1 MNVII
6 TIINVILISL
16 RELREIMIMDGSSKM
31 GEVIT
36 LINRWI
42 LDPHSDP
49 TEWSHGIRI
58 IYRADHLN
66 RYMYIR
72 PPLSWSYGLYS
83 RLWYLY
89 SPPWLGHSLRTEKIS
104 MVLWFWGSVFWRSD
118 YLNREKFVT
127 LFKHFRGIFS
137 LKKLLEVFLAEAPGS
152 PLA

>member
-1 MNVII
+1 MI

-31 GEVIT
+31 GEVIA

-89 SPPWLGHSLRTEKIS
+89 SPPWLGHSLRTEKIA